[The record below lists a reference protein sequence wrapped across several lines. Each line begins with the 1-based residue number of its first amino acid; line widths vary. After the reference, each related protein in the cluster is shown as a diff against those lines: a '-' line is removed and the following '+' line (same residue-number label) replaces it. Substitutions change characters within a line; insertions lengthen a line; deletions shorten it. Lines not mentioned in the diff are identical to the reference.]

1 MEVQP
6 ESWGDYLP
14 SNRTIQFLIFP
25 LCAQKNL
32 KIKYCTIYQ
41 KPIIY
46 QKPTR
51 NGNSML
57 LLHGSPLA
65 EKKKKYYAQT
75 TVYMDEK
82 NDGILKK
89 NGLS

>member
-1 MEVQP
+1 M
-6 ESWGDYLP
+6 
-14 SNRTIQFLIFP
+14 
-25 LCAQKNL
+25 
-32 KIKYCTIYQ
+32 
-41 KPIIY
+41 Y

-65 EKKKKYYAQT
+65 EKKKYYYAQT
-75 TVYMDEK
+75 TVYMDDK

-89 NGLS
+89 NGLSLLNNFFLEVANSLGKTYDYNFYQATTD